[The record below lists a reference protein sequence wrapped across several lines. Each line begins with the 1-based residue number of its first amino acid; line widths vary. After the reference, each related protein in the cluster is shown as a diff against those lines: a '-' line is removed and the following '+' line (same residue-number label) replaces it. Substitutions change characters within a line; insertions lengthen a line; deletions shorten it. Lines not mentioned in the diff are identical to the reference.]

1 MLLGLQRKGLRMG
14 RFCGLQT
21 VLQLLHLG
29 MGLLQLFGLL
39 RALFLKRLPIL
50 LPLRFQPGQLFLL
63 SALGRHSLLGF
74 LARAIQILQY
84 PVLLQLGIVL

>member
-1 MLLGLQRKGLRMG
+1 MLLGLQRKRLRMG

-29 MGLLQLFGLL
+29 LGLLQLFGLL
-39 RALFLKRLPIL
+39 RALLLKRLPIL

-63 SALGRHSLLGF
+63 GALGGHSLLGF
-74 LARAIQILQY
+74 LARTIQTLQY